1 MSDGLDELYQ
11 VSQAVLSVTRQ
22 MSVRDVLQVIVRSAR
37 SLVGARYAA
46 LGVPDEGDSFAEFV
60 VDGISSAEW
69 QAIGPLPRR
78 HGMLAV
84 LLNEGK
90 PERLADIRKDPRFE
104 GWPSAHPQMS
114 HFLGV
119 PVRDGDQVLGII
131 FAANKTSAAAAGRG
145 FTERDEEILS
155 LFAAHAAI
163 ALTNARLYERSQE
176 LSVMQERSR
185 LARDLHDAVTQKV
198 FSIRAHARA
207 ATVLAARDP
216 MDAARVRTEIE
227 VIGAL
232 GAEAH
237 AELRAVI
244 DGLAP
249 PDLEA
254 AGLAE
259 SLRRYAVLAGRA
271 HGVPVTFTAGA
282 LPALGPRAEAALYRV
297 AQEALH
303 NALRHA
309 GASGVR
315 VALSRAARRVVLEVS
330 DDGHG
335 FVPEAPSSGLGLASM
350 RERASA
356 AGAALTIRSGE
367 TGTLVRM
374 TVPVKAGPVKA
385 GAVKAGVVKAGAG
398 QGRGGQGEPGQGGA
412 GHEGARQGGRRAMTR
427 PISVLI
433 VDDHPVVR
441 RGLRVL
447 LEVQDGIEVAG
458 EAGDGTAALAL
469 DAEHAPD
476 VILLDLKLPGMDGIA
491 VLSELRSRDSAARV
505 LVLTSATEPAS
516 ASLAVRSGAA
526 GVLYKDV
533 DPDALVRAIRSV
545 HDGHLLLASEAAGP
559 LVRSAGTWG
568 PGVGL
573 DTLTSREREVLAELT
588 KGRSNREIA
597 RALGVS
603 EKTVKAHVSS
613 VLAKLG
619 VQDRTQAALLA
630 VRNQL

>member
-1 MSDGLDELYQ
+1 M
-11 VSQAVLSVTRQ
+11 SQAVLSVTRQ
-22 MSVRDVLQVIVRSAR
+22 MPVRDVLQVIVRSAR

-60 VDGISSAEW
+60 VDGISAAEW

-84 LLNEGK
+84 LLNEGR
-90 PERLADIRKDPRFE
+90 PERLADIRADPRFE

-119 PVRDGDQVLGII
+119 PVRDRDQVLGII

-145 FTERDEEILS
+145 FTERDQEILS

-163 ALTNARLYERSQE
+163 AMTNARLYERSRE
-176 LSVMQERSR
+176 LSVMQERTR
-185 LARDLHDAVTQKV
+185 LARDLHDAVTQKL

-207 ATVLAARDP
+207 AAVLAARDP
-216 MDAARVRTEIE
+216 VDAARVRAEIE
-227 VIGAL
+227 VVGAL

-271 HGVPVTFTAGA
+271 HGVPVTFTAGD
-282 LPALGPRAEAALYRV
+282 LPALGSRAETALYRV

-315 VALSRAARRVVLEVS
+315 VALAKAPRQVVLEVS

-335 FVPEAPSSGLGLASM
+335 FAPEAPSGGLGLASM
-350 RERASA
+350 RERAA
-356 AGAALTIRSGE
+356 AVGAALTIRSGK
-367 TGTLVRM
+367 TGTVVRM
-374 TVPVKAGPVKA
+374 TVPV
-385 GAVKAGVVKAGAG
+385 
-398 QGRGGQGEPGQGGA
+398 QDWA
-412 GHEGARQGGRRAMTR
+412 GHHGVRYAGRRPMTQ

-441 RGLRVL
+441 RGLRAL
-447 LEVQDGIEVAG
+447 LEVQDGIEVTG
-458 EAGDGTAALAL
+458 EAGDGATALAL
-469 DAEHAPD
+469 AAERAPD

-491 VLSELRSRDSAARV
+491 VLGELRTRNNPARV

-526 GVLYKDV
+526 GMLYKDV

-545 HDGHLLLASEAAGP
+545 HDGHLLFAPEAAGS
-559 LVRSAGTWG
+559 LVRSAGSWG
-568 PGVGL
+568 PGAPGGGL
-573 DTLTSREREVLAELT
+573 DALTSREREVLAELT

-597 RALGVS
+597 RALSVS

-630 VRNQL
+630 VRHQQGA

>member
-84 LLNEGK
+84 LLDEGK

-119 PVRDGDQVLGII
+119 PVRDGDRILGII

-145 FTERDEEILS
+145 FTERDLSILS

-163 ALTNARLYERSQE
+163 ALTNARLYERSRE
-176 LSVMQERSR
+176 LSVLQERSR
-185 LARDLHDAVTQKV
+185 LARDLHNAVTQKL

-207 ATVLAARDP
+207 AAVLAARDP
-216 MDAARVRTEIE
+216 VDAVRVRAEIE
-227 VIGAL
+227 VVGEL

-249 PDLEA
+249 PDLAA

-259 SLRRYAVLAGRA
+259 SLRRYAALAGRA
-271 HGVPVTFTAGA
+271 HGVPVTFTAA
-282 LPALGPRAEAALYRV
+282 DLPALGPRAEAALYRV

-315 VALSRAARRVVLEVS
+315 VALSMAPSKAPSKAPSEAPSKKPRQVVLEVS

-335 FVPEAPSSGLGLASM
+335 FAPEAPSGGLGLASM
-350 RERASA
+350 RERAAA
-356 AGAALTIRSGE
+356 AGAALTIRSGQ

-374 TVPVKAGPVKA
+374 TVPFNVVSVTPGPVTA
-385 GAVKAGVVKAGAG
+385 G
-398 QGRGGQGEPGQGGA
+398 
-412 GHEGARQGGRRAMTR
+412 GGR
-427 PISVLI
+427 
-433 VDDHPVVR
+433 
-441 RGLRVL
+441 
-447 LEVQDGIEVAG
+447 
-458 EAGDGTAALAL
+458 
-469 DAEHAPD
+469 
-476 VILLDLKLPGMDGIA
+476 
-491 VLSELRSRDSAARV
+491 
-505 LVLTSATEPAS
+505 
-516 ASLAVRSGAA
+516 
-526 GVLYKDV
+526 
-533 DPDALVRAIRSV
+533 
-545 HDGHLLLASEAAGP
+545 
-559 LVRSAGTWG
+559 
-568 PGVGL
+568 
-573 DTLTSREREVLAELT
+573 
-588 KGRSNREIA
+588 
-597 RALGVS
+597 
-603 EKTVKAHVSS
+603 
-613 VLAKLG
+613 
-619 VQDRTQAALLA
+619 
-630 VRNQL
+630 